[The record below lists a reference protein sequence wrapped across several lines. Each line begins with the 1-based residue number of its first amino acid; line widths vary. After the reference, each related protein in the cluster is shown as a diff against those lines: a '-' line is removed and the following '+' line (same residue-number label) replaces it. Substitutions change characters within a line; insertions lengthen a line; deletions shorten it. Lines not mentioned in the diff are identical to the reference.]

1 MSDCSL
7 CAYTWKLV
15 GVACVFLLLS
25 FLWNVVIP
33 AFLIGNVEVL
43 KKKYNKTGKAW
54 AVVTGTT
61 SGIGAAFVAHLVKLG
76 FNVLM
81 IARNEAKLK
90 ETKQLFASSPVKIE
104 YIVIDLGSRKGPLVS
119 VELSKFLEA
128 NEVSILINNAG
139 VNTEYPKMFVDNS
152 VSESEAILDVNC
164 RATALMTHAVLPF
177 MLKRNNGLVV
187 NISSLLGQL
196 SGPLVAMYSASK
208 SFVDS
213 FSLSLSEELRGTG
226 VSVFCSTPG
235 FVVSNMSKIK
245 RPSLTVLTPETCAR
259 SILQQIAGG
268 WLRIASPSWT
278 HASISWLF
286 RVIVPEFA
294 RLRNMGNINR
304 RTNKAALRKK

>member
-1 MSDCSL
+1 
-7 CAYTWKLV
+7 
-15 GVACVFLLLS
+15 
-25 FLWNVVIP
+25 
-33 AFLIGNVEVL
+33 
-43 KKKYNKTGKAW
+43 
-54 AVVTGTT
+54 
-61 SGIGAAFVAHLVKLG
+61 
-76 FNVLM
+76 
-81 IARNEAKLK
+81 
-90 ETKQLFASSPVKIE
+90 LFASSPVKIE